1 MTSYVYIIPRATSTI
16 HTHTQT
22 HTHKEIHSKTLLINK
37 DGILNFSNS
46 SQEIGKRQKPK
57 AEETNKKLQNKRK
70 LS

>member
-16 HTHTQT
+16 HT

-37 DGILNFSNS
+37 DGILNFSNN